1 MGIGGKV
8 GGGSVTTVGDGLR
21 RITLPPA
28 MASITAMVHRP
39 TQRGLLHMVFHV
51 GELREENVCT
61 VGGLAGL

>member
-1 MGIGGKV
+1 M

-21 RITLPPA
+21 RITMPPA
-28 MASITAMVHRP
+28 MTRITVMVHRP
-39 TQRGLLHMVFHV
+39 TQRALLHMAFHV

>member
-1 MGIGGKV
+1 M
-8 GGGSVTTVGDGLR
+8 
-21 RITLPPA
+21 PPA